1 MAKNDQQPQ
10 GDFTTMGT
18 VNADAVNVSGAPSKN
33 TKPVAKKGAGVG
45 GMIAAATASHRPGI
59 LERNGAS
66 LRISTTLYKANA
78 AEAGDT
84 QRHVRIVPS
93 ALGNRDF
100 WAARQ
105 DAEV

>member
-1 MAKNDQQPQ
+1 MAKKSQQPQ
-10 GDFTTMGT
+10 GDFATMGQG
-18 VNADAVNVSGAPSKN
+18 NADAVNVSGAPSKN
-33 TKPVAKKGAGVG
+33 TKPVAKKGGAG